1 MRDERCS
8 NLRASRPVRAAAV
21 RRDGQTIRFIRFN
34 HATRFRFPPRAHH
47 QSSSH
52 SDHAQRCCENHCQSG
67 LITYSI
73 GYSSASTASTCNPQ
87 HRHRR
92 YDIRERSGRHS
103 SQQAL
108 HISHTIVLS
117 RIKNHDEIG
126 QCSVR
131 DCQGPSRLCRLHVRM
146 LHLPAHCHSLCARSI
161 TPGYLFGA
169 IQRPGRR

>member
-1 MRDERCS
+1 MFKIAS
-8 NLRASRPVRAAAV
+8 KPSRAMPWRPWRAAA
-21 RRDGQTIRFIRFN
+21 RRPDADQPQN
-34 HATRFRFPPRAHH
+34 FRFPPH
-47 QSSSH
+47 
-52 SDHAQRCCENHCQSG
+52 
-67 LITYSI
+67 ITI
-73 GYSSASTASTCNPQ
+73 VISASTASTCNPAIPNI
-87 HRHRR
+87 HRR
-92 YDIRERSGRHS
+92 YDIRERPGRHS

-161 TPGYLFGA
+161 TPGHLFGT

>member
-1 MRDERCS
+1 MLGKRNPKMRDERCS

-52 SDHAQRCCENHCQSG
+52 
-67 LITYSI
+67 
-73 GYSSASTASTCNPQ
+73 SASTASTCNPQ

-126 QCSVR
+126 QCSVH
-131 DCQGPSRLCRLHVRM
+131 DCQGPSRLCRLLVRM